1 MLAMSK
7 KRKTAGFED
16 IENTVLDELYDAL
29 YKAGCSSMFHKAM
42 NIFNKPFNLKQ
53 VLDGLDSRLLD
64 IREAFAEGTT
74 FGLVEGY
81 IHFDDVVAM
90 CELARSSA
98 MRRYHSMEEDAK
110 RELKDCKYHP
120 DCQCRMIEQNIGFL
134 LYLSWIESS
143 SKEEEEEGSI
153 VVPLSE
159 DAIEESTAEDLMD
172 LDEIESAMEANE
184 ERALIERFNTALFR
198 ADTITKVESEDSV
211 GLQEGDD
218 IDTLECLPLFPTYCF
233 NDREYVLLNDI
244 QHLFGLRED
253 FALAILANWGE
264 FDNGFVD
271 SGPCPL
277 AVLDTKGDNFLE
289 KEEASLLCIQMIEEF
304 EKFGLP
310 SEEEFTHLQET
321 LGISD
326 MGLEGQSSKSDL
338 SHMDE
343 TKSSIDLYSDF
354 IFDMDERPQVN

>member
-1 MLAMSK
+1 MSK
-7 KRKTAGFED
+7 KRKTPGFDEV
-16 IENTVLDELYDAL
+16 ERSVPDELFDAL

-42 NIFNKPFNLKQ
+42 IIFNKPFNLKQ

-64 IREAFAEGTT
+64 LREAFAEGTT

-98 MRRYHSMEEDAK
+98 MRRYHSLEEDAK
-110 RELKDCKYHP
+110 RELNECKYHP

-153 VVPLSE
+153 VVPVSE
-159 DAIEESTAEDLMD
+159 DAIEEATEDMMD
-172 LDEIESAMEANE
+172 LDDIHSEMEADE
-184 ERALIERFNTALFR
+184 ERALIERFNTAIFR

-233 NDREYVLLNDI
+233 NDMEYVLLNDI
-244 QHLFGLRED
+244 QHLFDLRED

-264 FDNGFVD
+264 FDDGFVD

-277 AVLDTKGDNFLE
+277 AILDTEGDNFIE
-289 KEEASLLCIQMIEEF
+289 KEEASLLCIQMIDEF

-310 SEEEFTHLQET
+310 NDEEFKHLQET

-326 MGLEGQSSKSDL
+326 MGLEGQSSKSAL

-343 TKSSIDLYSDF
+343 TKSSIDLYNDI
-354 IFDMDERPQVN
+354 IFDMDETPQVN